1 MRMSNRIHANRRWR
15 TKGLLTAC
23 LIALFLLTACGD
35 FWESGSVEML
45 KSQQMHLR
53 RDVITIVQGDSY
65 CLPVSFTPDSLFNQ
79 AVFWQSLDTT
89 VCTFVNDTLHALSP
103 GITQVVATAT
113 IHQFSDT
120 CYVQVLPPMQATPG
134 RYPYDMILYASVNV
148 HGNPLAIEN
157 SDSFLIA
164 AYAGEEL
171 RATGRMMQHHDI
183 PYMMMRIESPF
194 SYGEAITLRC
204 YFVGEARFELFP
216 DTLVFTGETCGTLS
230 SLYPLTLD
238 QHAEVYQ
245 PVINGD
251 EVIVVPDTVEIEL

>member
-1 MRMSNRIHANRRWR
+1 MSYRIHVNRHWR
-15 TKGLLTAC
+15 TKGLLTAF
-23 LIALFLLTACGD
+23 LAMLFLLTACGD
-35 FWESGSVEML
+35 FWESEGAELL
-45 KSQQMHLR
+45 KPLDMHIR
-53 RDVITIVQGDSY
+53 RDVITIVQGDTY
-65 CLPVSFTPDSLFNQ
+65 CLPVSFSPDSIFNQ

-103 GITQVVATAT
+103 GITRVVAQAT

-120 CYVQVLPPMQATPG
+120 CYVQVLPTMQADYG
-134 RYPYDMILYASVNV
+134 RYPYDMMLYASVNV
-148 HGNPLAIEN
+148 HGKPLTIEN

-194 SYGEAITLRC
+194 SYGEAITMRC

-216 DTLVFTGETCGTLS
+216 DTLIFTGETYGTLS
-230 SLYPLTLD
+230 SLYPLSLD

-245 PVINGD
+245 PLINGD
-251 EVIVVPDTVEIEL
+251 EVIVVPDTVEIER